1 MFPIIC
7 TNSLYVFIVWSQIMC
22 VWKCCFLI
30 LNVLLWHWWRFRGVL
45 FFWTYFIPAVMSI
58 VIIVMYRFLWVCVD
72 GPFFFFAYFEWDEI
86 LCVYVGFVCNALYG
100 VIFSVGMLL
109 LNISSFTYVILESIG
124 THTLVPL
131 M

>member
-1 MFPIIC
+1 MFYCDIGDGFVELVRLDIFSSC
-7 TNSLYVFIVWSQIMC
+7 GYVNCCNSYVLVSLGF
-22 VWKCCFLI
+22 
-30 LNVLLWHWWRFRGVL
+30 
-45 FFWTYFIPAVMSI
+45 
-58 VIIVMYRFLWVCVD
+58 VD
-72 GPFFFFAYFEWDEI
+72 GYSFFFECFEWDEI

-131 M
+131 L

>member
-1 MFPIIC
+1 MEF
-7 TNSLYVFIVWSQIMC
+7 
-22 VWKCCFLI
+22 
-30 LNVLLWHWWRFRGVL
+30 VLLEKLSDCGYVNCCNCYVLISVGFVDGYSL
-45 FFWTYFIPAVMSI
+45 FFE
-58 VIIVMYRFLWVCVD
+58 C
-72 GPFFFFAYFEWDEI
+72 FEWDEI

-131 M
+131 L